1 MKSRHLSQTYIN
13 ATEEIVADASDKKH
27 FNGFLQDGPNIQAK
41 LKIAVPGGLGKY
53 KEDQVHGDGL
63 ISNKKNTNSGGTAG
77 GYFFFGTSNIMYKN
91 KENQR
96 KCVHR
101 IDCTG
106 TGMKKYFEDE
116 CPEGWFHKGD
126 VPSKKFFIFHVMYNH

>member
-41 LKIAVPGGLGKY
+41 LKIAVPGGLGKH

-96 KCVHR
+96 KCAKAAAKILCFR
-101 IDCTG
+101 N
-106 TGMKKYFEDE
+106 GMMTTFTELTVQAQ
-116 CPEGWFHKGD
+116 G
-126 VPSKKFFIFHVMYNH
+126 